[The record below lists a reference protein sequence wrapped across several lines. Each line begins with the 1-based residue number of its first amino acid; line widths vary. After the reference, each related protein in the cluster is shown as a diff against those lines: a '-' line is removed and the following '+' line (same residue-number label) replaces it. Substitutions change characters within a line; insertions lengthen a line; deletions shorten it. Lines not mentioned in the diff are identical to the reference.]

1 MNSLLT
7 ALVSTP
13 SLGRVTRDRH
23 NYCAA
28 IACLEAWESDAMSE
42 FDWRSPTAYKKM
54 QNAEAAD
61 FAWEYLRRNSDY
73 RQDYRDQQNIGSIAA
88 ADPTFR
94 QRWGFLFAAD
104 PDQAFDAQTIF
115 WAPEVLPAVL
125 RVGSGRAAA
134 YWRPYDVDVREL
146 SGADLRRASDGW
158 HAVLRLG
165 GGTHRLWLQRLPTQR
180 APIILELPLGTD
192 FDLQSRAAYRLWSA
206 IRKRTLAGSHSSLPL
221 QRRQRLTL
229 AIRALDGRIE
239 GNNYRT
245 IAGGLFGANRIPERS
260 WKTHD
265 LRNRTIRLVQMGL
278 SLMRGGY
285 RALLRHRRGAME
297 STFRAE

>member
-1 MNSLLT
+1 LVGQPENHRSYRA
-7 ALVSTP
+7 ALA
-13 SLGRVTRDRH
+13 R
-23 NYCAA
+23 
-28 IACLEAWESDAMSE
+28 LEAWESDAMSE

-73 RQDYRDQQNIGSIAA
+73 RQDYRNRQNIKSIAA
-88 ADPTFR
+88 ADPIFR

-115 WAPEVLPAVL
+115 WAPEVLPTVL
-125 RVGSGRAAA
+125 RVGCGRAAA
-134 YWRPYDVDVREL
+134 YPRPHDVDVGEL

-158 HAVLRLG
+158 HAVFRLG
-165 GGTHRLWLQRLPTQR
+165 GVTHRLWLQRLP
-180 APIILELPLGTD
+180 AKSVPIILELPLDTD

-206 IRKRTLAGSHSSLPL
+206 IGKRTLAESHSSLPL

-239 GNNYRT
+239 GNSYRT
-245 IAGGLFGANRIPERS
+245 IAEGLFGANRIPERS
-260 WKTHD
+260 WKTDD
-265 LRNRTIRLVQMGL
+265 LRNRTIRLVQTGL

-285 RALLRHRRGAME
+285 RALLRRRHGAIE
-297 STFRAE
+297 STLRAE

>member
-1 MNSLLT
+1 
-7 ALVSTP
+7 
-13 SLGRVTRDRH
+13 
-23 NYCAA
+23 
-28 IACLEAWESDAMSE
+28 MSE

-54 QNAEAAD
+54 QNAESAD

-73 RQDYRDQQNIGSIAA
+73 RQDYRNQQNVGFGSIVA

-104 PDQAFDAQTIF
+104 PDQAFDAQAIF
-115 WAPEVLPAVL
+115 WAPEMLPTVL

-134 YWRPYDVDVREL
+134 YWRPYDVDVGEL

-158 HAVLRLG
+158 HAVFRLG
-165 GGTHRLWLQRLPTQR
+165 GATHRLWLQGLPAKS
-180 APIILELPLGTD
+180 APLILELPLDTD

-206 IRKRTLAGSHSSLPL
+206 IGKRTLAGSHSSLPL

-239 GNNYRT
+239 GNSYRT
-245 IAGGLFGANRIPERS
+245 IAVGLFGANRIPEWS

-265 LRNRTIRLVQMGL
+265 LRNRTIRLVQTGL

-285 RALLRHRRGAME
+285 RTLLRHRHGAME
-297 STFRAE
+297 STLRAE

>member
-1 MNSLLT
+1 
-7 ALVSTP
+7 
-13 SLGRVTRDRH
+13 
-23 NYCAA
+23 
-28 IACLEAWESDAMSE
+28 MSE

-73 RQDYRDQQNIGSIAA
+73 QEDYRNRQNIGSNAA
-88 ADPTFR
+88 ADPAFR

-115 WAPEVLPAVL
+115 WAPEVLPTVL
-125 RVGSGRAAA
+125 RVGWRAAE
-134 YWRPYDVDVREL
+134 YSRPYDADVGEL
-146 SGADLRRASDGW
+146 SSADLRRASDGW
-158 HAVLRLG
+158 HAVLRLA
-165 GGTHRLWLQRLPTQR
+165 GGTHRLWLQRLPAR
-180 APIILELPLGTD
+180 SARIVLELPLDTD

-206 IRKRTLAGSHSSLPL
+206 VGRRTLAGPHSSLPF

-229 AIRALDGRIE
+229 AIRALDGHIE
-239 GNNYRT
+239 GNSYRT
-245 IAGGLFGANRIPERS
+245 IAEGLFGAGQVPERS

-265 LRNRTIRLVQMGL
+265 VRNRTIRLVQTGL

-285 RALLRHRRGAME
+285 RALLRRRYGAIE
-297 STFRAE
+297 STLRAE

>member
-1 MNSLLT
+1 
-7 ALVSTP
+7 
-13 SLGRVTRDRH
+13 
-23 NYCAA
+23 
-28 IACLEAWESDAMSE
+28 MSE
-42 FDWRSPTAYKKM
+42 FDWRSPTAYEKL

-73 RQDYRDQQNIGSIAA
+73 REDYRNQKYIGSIAA
-88 ADPTFR
+88 ADQYFR

-104 PDQAFDAQTIF
+104 PDHAFDAQTIF
-115 WAPEVLPAVL
+115 WAPEVLPTVL

-134 YWRPYDVDVREL
+134 YWRPYYVDVGEL

-158 HAVLRLG
+158 HAVLRMG
-165 GGTHRLWLQRLPTQR
+165 GVTHRLWLPRLPAKR

-206 IRKRTLAGSHSSLPL
+206 VGKRAPAGSHSSLPL

-229 AIRALDGRIE
+229 AMRALDGRIE
-239 GNNYRT
+239 GNSYRT
-245 IAGGLFGANRIPERS
+245 IAGELFGTSQISERS

-265 LRNRTIRLVQMGL
+265 LRNRTIRLVQTGL

-285 RALLRHRRGAME
+285 LTLLRHRHGALE
-297 STFRAE
+297 STLGAE